1 MKKVSGSRNLGAWI
15 FTVFCMLV
23 LTSSLAA
30 AQTVLIGA
38 GVRNG
43 DFNADETLEGD
54 RTFAQTPSWTN
65 IGDHGDPD
73 GQVATRTTSPVDGTR
88 HATIT
93 STSNR
98 IMAQNTQHDLQEGDF
113 FRVQYQWQ
121 NGFNFLR
128 GADRVEVRL
137 FVTDN
142 DTIGGTQTVV
152 ATLLSRLNQVDGE
165 YQLETAISPVID
177 PALVGKR
184 LFVQLVTTQSGAN
197 TSFANLDN
205 FELVV
210 NPEPVSAILIGAGIR
225 NGDFNADTSLTD
237 ARNFDST
244 PVWRNIGTGG
254 QEQIATRTNNP
265 VDGTRHAVITSTES
279 RVMAQDTTHSL
290 QPGDFFRVRY
300 QWRNGS
306 TWATGNDRVEVRLFV
321 TDDNTISGE
330 QTVVGS
336 LPSRLIQTSLEYQ
349 DELAVTPLVDP
360 ALTGKRLFV
369 QLTVDRELETTAF
382 AFLDNFEL
390 AVNPEPEPA
399 TLIGAGIRN
408 GDFNLDTSLTDQRN
422 FDSTPFWRNIGGG
435 QEQIATRT
443 NTPVD
448 GTRHA
453 VLSSSPSRITAQD
466 TLHDL
471 QPGNFFQVSY
481 QWRNGSAA
489 IPWTMDRDRVEV
501 RLFVT
506 DNDLI
511 GGEQTEVARLRA
523 SLLEERNEYQDQT
536 SVSRLISSEYAGKRL
551 FVALDVSPIPETDDT
566 RFAFLDNF
574 ELLVNPEGVDPAP
587 EPTPDPPEIA
597 SVSIVAGELTLSVT
611 GTEEIM
617 PLVEYTL
624 DLVNPDWQEIVPTGS
639 ETVNGTTTWTF
650 DLEGDVEA
658 AVAFF
663 RVVDNQAEG
672 E

>member
-1 MKKVSGSRNLGAWI
+1 MTKLSKARSLGGWI
-15 FTVFCMLV
+15 FGISCLLILICSMA
-23 LTSSLAA
+23 S
-30 AQTVLIGA
+30 AQEVLIGA
-38 GVRNG
+38 GIRNG

-73 GQVATRTTSPVDGTR
+73 GQVATRTSSPVDGTR

-113 FRVQYQWQ
+113 FRIQYQWQ

-128 GADRVEVRL
+128 GADRIEVRL

-142 DTIGGTQTVV
+142 DTIGGEQTVV
-152 ATLLSRLNQVDGE
+152 ASLLSRLNQVDGE
-165 YQLETAISPVID
+165 YQLETAITPVID
-177 PALVGKR
+177 PSIAGKR
-184 LFVQLVTTQSGAN
+184 LFVQIVTTQSGDN

-210 NPEPVSAILIGAGIR
+210 NPDPVSAILIGAGIR
-225 NGDFNADTSLTD
+225 NGDFNEDISLND
-237 ARNFDST
+237 ARTFDVT
-244 PVWRNIGTGG
+244 PRWRNIGTGG
-254 QEQIATRTNNP
+254 QDQVATRTNNP
-265 VDGTRHAVITSTES
+265 VDGTRHAVITSTEA

-306 TWATGNDRVEVRLFV
+306 TWATGNDRIEVRLFV
-321 TDDNTISGE
+321 TDNDSITGE
-330 QTVVGS
+330 QTLVAS

-390 AVNPEPEPA
+390 AVNPEPESA

-408 GDFNLDTSLTDQRN
+408 GDFNQDTSLTDQRN
-422 FDSTPFWRNIGGG
+422 FDSTPVWRNIGGG

-453 VLSSSPSRITAQD
+453 VLSSSPTRITAQD

-481 QWRNGSAA
+481 EWRNGSDS

-506 DNDLI
+506 DNNLI
-511 GGEQTEVARLRA
+511 GGEPTVVARLRA
-523 SLLEERNEYQDQT
+523 DLLEERNEYQEQT

-551 FVALDVSPIPETDDT
+551 FVALDISPIPETDDT

-587 EPTPDPPEIA
+587 EPTPDPPEI
-597 SVSIVAGELTLSVT
+597 STVTIVGGELILSAS
-611 GTEEIM
+611 GLEEIA
-617 PLVEYTL
+617 PVVEYTL
-624 DLVNPDWQEIVPTGS
+624 DLIEPDWQPLTPTS
-639 ETVNGTTTWTF
+639 SDTVNGTTTWTF
-650 DLEGDVEA
+650 DLEEDVDA
-658 AVAFF
+658 DLAFF
-663 RVVDNQAEG
+663 RVAE